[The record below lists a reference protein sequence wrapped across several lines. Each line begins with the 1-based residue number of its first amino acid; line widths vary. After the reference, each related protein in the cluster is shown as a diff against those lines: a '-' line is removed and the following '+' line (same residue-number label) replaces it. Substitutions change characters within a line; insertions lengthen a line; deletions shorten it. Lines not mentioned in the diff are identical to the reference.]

1 MLFDGMLRSPA
12 VRRALAAGEAQ
23 VGRAVG
29 KLLASERFTSGL
41 QSLVSSAAQAKET
54 FDRGVR
60 QALRAANL
68 PSADDVAALK
78 RRLDEVE
85 STLDGLAARV
95 GRGGPGAGRPPE

>member
-1 MLFDGMLRSPA
+1 MLFDEMLRSPA

-41 QSLVSSAAQAKET
+41 QSLASSAAQAKET

-60 QALRAANL
+60 HALRAANL
-68 PSADDVAALK
+68 PSAEDVAALK

-85 STLDGLAARV
+85 STLDGLAARI
-95 GRGGPGAGRPPE
+95 GRGDPDAGRARE

>member
-1 MLFDGMLRSPA
+1 MLFDGMLRSPT

-29 KLLASERFTSGL
+29 RLLASERFTTGL
-41 QSLVSSAAQAKET
+41 QALFSSASQAKET

-85 STLDGLAARV
+85 STLDGLAARL
-95 GRGGPGAGRPPE
+95 GRAGPDGGEAP

>member
-29 KLLASERFTSGL
+29 KLLASERFTTGL
-41 QSLVSSAAQAKET
+41 RALASSAAQAKET

-85 STLDGLAARV
+85 STLDGLAERL
-95 GRGGPGAGRPPE
+95 GRGRPDGGGAP